1 MITVNGNELD
11 FDLTSPEDLRRYTEA
26 GEALNA
32 ASALIAPPPEDLAS
46 PTGFACYIT
55 YLDQSCRAVASFI
68 DAVFGQ
74 NTCNR
79 LLGPKSSLEK
89 LLDLCDAIS
98 AALEEQ
104 GRRVGVKIQKYTPN
118 RATRRAGK

>member
-1 MITVNGNELD
+1 MITVNGNNLD
-11 FDLTSPEDLRRYTEA
+11 FDLTSPEDLRRYTAA

-32 ASALIAPPPEDLAS
+32 ASALIAPPPEDLTTA
-46 PTGFACYIT
+46 TGFADYIT
-55 YLDQSCRAVASFI
+55 YLDQSCRAMMAFI
-68 DAVFGQ
+68 DEVFGQ

-89 LLDLCDAIS
+89 LLDLCDEIS
-98 AALEEQ
+98 AAMEEQ

-118 RATRRAGK
+118 RATRRAKK